1 MQKKIITAMLGSLL
15 LGGAA
20 LYFLIIGLVSISHR
34 IDLLTNAVYVT
45 GTVVSVDG
53 NDESHYPTIS
63 FKTADGQTQQ
73 FTSTVNGDYKEKD
86 EIPVVYQSTN
96 PQRASINNF
105 GSLWVAVVFQLV
117 GGVLFLLGSLV
128 PLRALLKYR
137 WWFGHRRI
145 MAPISEVKEIT
156 DPGATYYQLFSH
168 WVDPAT
174 DRNYVFQS
182 GELEFDPRQNG
193 QGEIAIDI
201 DPHNPANYYIDK
213 NWLKQSQKSVLKP
226 V

>member
-1 MQKKIITAMLGSLL
+1 MQKKIIATTLGSLL
-15 LGGAA
+15 LGGVA

-34 IDLLTNAVYVT
+34 VDLLTNAVNVT

-73 FTSTVNGDYKEKD
+73 FTSTVNGDYQEKD
-86 EIPVVYQSTN
+86 EVPIVYQSTN

-105 GSLWVAVVFQLV
+105 GTLWVAVIFQLV
-117 GGVLFLLGSLV
+117 GGVLFLLGSFV
-128 PLRALLKYR
+128 PLRALSKYR

-145 MAPISEVKEIT
+145 MAPISEVKQIT
-156 DPGATYYQLFSH
+156 DPGATYYQLISH
-168 WVDPAT
+168 WPDPAT
-174 DRNYVFQS
+174 NRTYIFQS
-182 GELEFDPRQNG
+182 GELDFDPRQSG
-193 QGEIAIDI
+193 QNEIAVDI
-201 DPHNPANYYIDK
+201 DPQNPAHYYLDK
-213 NWLKQSQKSVLKP
+213 NWLKQAQKSVLKP